1 MRHAKAPAVLLI
13 LAAIFP
19 ALVLAEG
26 TPAAK
31 GDPAKGQSL
40 ASTVCA
46 ACHGP
51 DGNSP
56 IPQNPSIAGQHASYM
71 YKQLSDFKAGRR
83 KNAIM
88 AGIVA
93 GLSDED
99 MRNVA
104 AHYATQKPRPD
115 AAKDRTLAAAG
126 QKLYRGGDSDTGLP
140 ACAGCHSPNGAGIP
154 AQYPRLAGQ
163 HGDYTTVQLQ
173 SFRSGDRGNDPNGMM
188 RTIAARLSDKEIAAL
203 ADYIAGLR

>member
-1 MRHAKAPAVLLI
+1 MRHAQAPAVLLI
-13 LAAIFP
+13 LAAVFP

-56 IPQNPSIAGQHASYM
+56 IPQNPSVAGQHASYL

-93 GLSDED
+93 GLSAED

-126 QKLYRGGDSDTGLP
+126 QKLYRGGDSDTGVP
-140 ACAGCHSPNGAGIP
+140 ACSGCHSPNGAGIP

-173 SFRSGDRGNDPNGMM
+173 SFRSGDRGNDPNAMM

>member
-26 TPAAK
+26 APAAK
-31 GDPAKGQSL
+31 ADPAKGQSL

-56 IPQNPSIAGQHASYM
+56 IPQNPSIAGQHASYL

-93 GLSDED
+93 ALSDED

-104 AHYATQKPRPD
+104 AHYSTQKPRPD
-115 AAKDRTLAAAG
+115 TAKDRTLATAG
-126 QKLYRGGDSDTGLP
+126 QKLYRGGDSDTGVP
-140 ACAGCHSPNGAGIP
+140 ACSGCHSPDGAGIP
-154 AQYPRLAGQ
+154 AQFPRLAGQ

-188 RTIAARLSDKEIAAL
+188 RMIAARLSDKEIAAL

>member
-26 TPAAK
+26 TSAAK
-31 GDPAKGQSL
+31 ADPAKGQSL

-56 IPQNPSIAGQHASYM
+56 IPQNPSIAGQHASYL

-93 GLSDED
+93 GLSDQD

-126 QKLYRGGDSDTGLP
+126 QKLYRGGDSDIGVP
-140 ACAGCHSPNGAGIP
+140 ACSGCHSPDGAGIP

-163 HGDYTTVQLQ
+163 HGDYTTAQLQ

>member
-1 MRHAKAPAVLLI
+1 MRYAQGPAVLLI
-13 LAAIFP
+13 LAATFP

-26 TPAAK
+26 TAATK

-56 IPQNPSIAGQHASYM
+56 IPQNPSIAAQHATYL
-71 YKQLSDFKAGRR
+71 YKQLADFKTGRR
-83 KNAIM
+83 KNPIM
-88 AGIVA
+88 AGIAA

-104 AHYATQKPRPD
+104 AYYATQKPRPD
-115 AAKDRTLAAAG
+115 GAKDRTLASAG
-126 QKLYRGGDSDTGLP
+126 QKLYRGGDSGTGLP
-140 ACAGCHSPNGAGIP
+140 ACSACHSPNGVGIP

-163 HGDYTTVQLQ
+163 HGDYTTAQLQ
-173 SFRSGDRGNDPNGMM
+173 LFRSGDRGNDPNGMM

>member
-1 MRHAKAPAVLLI
+1 MRHAKAAAVFLI
-13 LAAIFP
+13 LAATFP
-19 ALVLAEG
+19 ALAFAEE

-31 GDPAKGQSL
+31 SDPAKGESL

-56 IPQNPSIAGQHASYM
+56 IPQNPSIAGQHASYL

-83 KNAIM
+83 KNPIM

-104 AHYATQKPRPD
+104 AHYATQKPRPE
-115 AAKDRTLAAAG
+115 ASKDRTLAAAG
-126 QKLYRGGDSDTGLP
+126 QKLYRGGDSDTGVP
-140 ACAGCHSPNGAGIP
+140 ACSGCHSPDGAGIP

-163 HGDYTTVQLQ
+163 HGDYTMVQLQ